1 MTRRSVPLL
10 PAEAPTVSEALTTVD
25 DHMYAQNEARQSA
38 GEQSSNV
45 LFQALAER
53 DRDLGEHLD
62 GVSELAVAVGR
73 KLGVEPDVLH
83 QLRWA
88 ARLHDVGKMA
98 VPESILLKRGR
109 LDEREWEFVRRH
121 TVVGQRILEAAPSLG
136 GTGAVVRSSHGRW
149 DGTGYPDGLAGE
161 DIPLAARVVA
171 VCDAF
176 DAMVSDRP
184 YRPALSV
191 GEALQELARGAGTQF
206 DSAVVTAFL
215 DALAERPPSR
225 ARVPEPA
232 VDLAR
237 VRGWVV
243 RRRTIRRNW
252 LPRALGRR
260 PVSGRVAVDTRNGG
274 RARPRHCPRA
284 ARACLEAR
292 GRRRPGAVRRA
303 YARE

>member
-1 MTRRSVPLL
+1 
-10 PAEAPTVSEALTTVD
+10 
-25 DHMYAQNEARQSA
+25 MYAQKTNARQSA

-53 DRDLGEHLD
+53 DSDLGEHLE
-62 GVSELAVAVGR
+62 GVTELAVAVGV

-121 TVVGQRILEAAPSLG
+121 TIVGQRILEAAPSLG
-136 GTGAVVRSSHGRW
+136 GTGAVVRSSHERW

-161 DIPLAARVVA
+161 DIPLAARIIA

-184 YRPALSV
+184 YRPALSA
-191 GEALQELARGAGTQF
+191 GEALQELARGAGEQF
-206 DSAVVTAFL
+206 DPAVLTAFL

-225 ARVPEPA
+225 ARGV
-232 VDLAR
+232 AR
-237 VRGWVV
+237 A
-243 RRRTIRRNW
+243 RRR
-252 LPRALGRR
+252 
-260 PVSGRVAVDTRNGG
+260 S
-274 RARPRHCPRA
+274 RA
-284 ARACLEAR
+284 AREAAGRRGGGRPAGTGCR
-292 GRRRPGAVRRA
+292 GRSVSRPNLGPRLRSIPGEWRPRSSPSLPTPGLRVPGSSRPAPAWRCSSRTRSSVTGSASTTSSTGTSTTR
-303 YARE
+303 

>member
-1 MTRRSVPLL
+1 
-10 PAEAPTVSEALTTVD
+10 
-25 DHMYAQNEARQSA
+25 MYAQKTNARQSA

-53 DRDLGEHLD
+53 DQTLGEHLE
-62 GVSELAVAVGR
+62 GVTALAVAVGV

-98 VPESILLKRGR
+98 VPESILLKPGR

-136 GTGAVVRSSHGRW
+136 GTGAVVRSSHERW

-191 GEALQELARGAGTQF
+191 SEALQELARGAGTQF
-206 DSAVVTAFL
+206 DTAVVTAFL
-215 DALAERPPSR
+215 GVLAERQPSR
-225 ARVPEPA
+225 ASVSEPGE
-232 VDLAR
+232 LA
-237 VRGWVV
+237 
-243 RRRTIRRNW
+243 
-252 LPRALGRR
+252 L
-260 PVSGRVAVDTRNGG
+260 
-274 RARPRHCPRA
+274 RARLRVVEAEDDPPQLA
-284 ARACLEAR
+284 AA
-292 GRRRPGAVRRA
+292 GSQ
-303 YARE
+303 